1 MPDDGHRRPKDNSKE
16 PEEDKDQRDRV
27 LDDFHESVSGS
38 QEDRCRSDTD
48 EQRKF
53 GTNEGAK
60 IPHAFSI
67 TVRGH
72 ERDHIHCPGVMQ
84 SAMDDR
90 GTYSSIF
97 AASPMVLWWSRRAGM
112 KQPKHNRRRR
122 WQRTDSSPLQLSF
135 VRLRRTGANSL
146 RILLTIAS
154 IRSAGTSISC
164 NKASASAAADSASS

>member
-16 PEEDKDQRDRV
+16 PEEDNHQRDRV
-27 LDDFHESVSGS
+27 HVDFHESVSGS

-84 SAMDDR
+84 SAMDDCQNLLVDLHR
-90 GTYSSIF
+90 LPNRALVV
-97 AASPMVLWWSRRAGM
+97 AAGGHEAARSTTGDAGGSALIVA
-112 KQPKHNRRRR
+112 
-122 WQRTDSSPLQLSF
+122 DFSF
-135 VRLRRTGANSL
+135 HSL
-146 RILLTIAS
+146 GCVGLERIRCES
-154 IRSAGTSISC
+154 Y
-164 NKASASAAADSASS
+164 

>member
-90 GTYSSIF
+90 RNLLVELHRLNNGALVV
-97 AASPMVLWWSRRAGM
+97 AAGGHEAARSTNGDVGGSALIVE
-112 KQPKHNRRRR
+112 
-122 WQRTDSSPLQLSF
+122 DFSF
-135 VRLRRTGANSL
+135 HSL
-146 RILLTIAS
+146 GCVGLERIRCES
-154 IRSAGTSISC
+154 Y
-164 NKASASAAADSASS
+164 

>member
-1 MPDDGHRRPKDNSKE
+1 
-16 PEEDKDQRDRV
+16 V

-90 GTYSSIF
+90 RNLLADLHRLPNG
-97 AASPMVLWWSRRAGM
+97 ALGGM
-112 KQPKHNRRRR
+112 KQREAQPE
-122 WQRTDSSPLQLSF
+122 
-135 VRLRRTGANSL
+135 
-146 RILLTIAS
+146 
-154 IRSAGTSISC
+154 TSV
-164 NKASASAAADSASS
+164 AAH

>member
-1 MPDDGHRRPKDNSKE
+1 MLDG
-16 PEEDKDQRDRV
+16 
-27 LDDFHESVSGS
+27 FHQSASDS

-72 ERDHIHCPGVMQ
+72 ERDHIHCLGVMQ

-90 GTYSSIF
+90 LYLLVDLHRLPNGALVV
-97 AASPMVLWWSRRAGM
+97 AAGEHEAAE
-112 KQPKHNRRRR
+112 KHNRKRR
-122 WQRTDSSPLQLSF
+122 WQRTDSSRLQLSF
-135 VRLRRTGANSL
+135 VRLRRDWSEFVADLAYDCVDSL
-146 RILLTIAS
+146 CGHVDILQ
-154 IRSAGTSISC
+154 
-164 NKASASAAADSASS
+164 